1 MALDAT
7 TGKLIWAIAAGGTV
21 YAAPSVANGLVYVSS
36 YGVEMALDTRTG
48 KPLWSYA
55 TGGVIYVPTVVANG
69 MVYVGSSND
78 TFSAF
83 ALQQGSGEKQA
94 RT

>member
-1 MALDAT
+1 M
-7 TGKLIWAIAAGGTV
+7 I
-21 YAAPSVANGLVYVSS
+21 YVNS
-36 YGVEMALDTRTG
+36 YGVEMALDTTTG
-48 KPLWSYA
+48 KSLWSYA
-55 TGGVIYVPTVVANG
+55 TGGVIYVPTIVDNG
-69 MVYVGSSND
+69 MVYVGSSNG